1 MKMKKTILINLF
13 ALLILIS
20 CSKPKEKA
28 IPEEINQGLV
38 EAELTAWLDT
48 LKNSK
53 NELKSA
59 LVEGFHPE
67 YLTIPGDIK
76 NKKYI
81 PKSDENPL
89 EYDVIPI
96 PVIYTTAD
104 KKKSWKSG
112 EKVEKIFSLNK
123 NEVSLF
129 VVKNKQIIFQTHLKK
144 KYNIWEDYAWDNF
157 QLNFSKIISKEVFI
171 NKRQFFVLQDFYDER
186 YSPQFLQIFKE
197 KDQFF
202 MINRVGNKYVLFSD
216 YIKEPHNC
224 LN

>member
-1 MKMKKTILINLF
+1 MKKTILINLF

-76 NKKYI
+76 SKKYI

-104 KKKSWKSG
+104 KKKIMEIRRKSR
-112 EKVEKIFSLNK
+112 K
-123 NEVSLF
+123 NLF
-129 VVKNKQIIFQTHLKK
+129 I
-144 KYNIWEDYAWDNF
+144 E
-157 QLNFSKIISKEVFI
+157 
-171 NKRQFFVLQDFYDER
+171 
-186 YSPQFLQIFKE
+186 
-197 KDQFF
+197 
-202 MINRVGNKYVLFSD
+202 
-216 YIKEPHNC
+216 
-224 LN
+224 